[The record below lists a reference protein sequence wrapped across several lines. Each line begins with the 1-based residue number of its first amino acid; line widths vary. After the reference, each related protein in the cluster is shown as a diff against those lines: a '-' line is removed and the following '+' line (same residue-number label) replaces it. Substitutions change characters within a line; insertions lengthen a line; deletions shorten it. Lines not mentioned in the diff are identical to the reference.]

1 MGVLG
6 SMHISGHGHTHNI
19 VYTQKNYCNP
29 RICMQALQGLQGCR
43 VVFCPH
49 TVAVNKKLTLR
60 FSSTAVE
67 RCVVLKKTNRK
78 RLHYYSIYGTVRV
91 RNEGHDLLTAS
102 ENVEALI
109 KTDHD
114 RFLF

>member
-1 MGVLG
+1 MR
-6 SMHISGHGHTHNI
+6 H
-19 VYTQKNYCNP
+19 Y
-29 RICMQALQGLQGCR
+29 
-43 VVFCPH
+43 

-78 RLHYYSIYGTVRV
+78 QSRYYSIYKVRV
-91 RNEGHDLLTAS
+91 RNKGHDLLTAS